1 MNDLTFDQRIELSR
15 VRYRMFLGTCI
26 LAGIGYLMIRFV
38 GPPDKGLIDPN
49 SILNWLEGLLAGT
62 LLTYYFTEVAPKMFG
77 KMLKKKPK
85 PTKPEKP

>member
-1 MNDLTFDQRIELSR
+1 MTDMTFDQRIEILR

-26 LAGIGYLMIRFV
+26 LGAIGYLMVRFV
-38 GPPDKGLIDPN
+38 GPEEGLIDPN
-49 SILNWLEGLLAGT
+49 TVLNWLEGLLAGT

-85 PTKPEKP
+85 PTTPKKP